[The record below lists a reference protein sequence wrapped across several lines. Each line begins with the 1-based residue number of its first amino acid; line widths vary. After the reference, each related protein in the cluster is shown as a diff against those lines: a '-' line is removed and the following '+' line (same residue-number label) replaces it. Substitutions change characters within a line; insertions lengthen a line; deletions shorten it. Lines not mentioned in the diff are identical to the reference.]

1 MKHVYVMFFL
11 LSCSFIVRAQ
21 QSVPSPAGNKTAPA
35 SGRPAASGTM
45 STAASKLKISGRIVD
60 SVSKSPVESA
70 TITLYM
76 LHNVRPVKGLTA
88 DSKGGFIVEGLAP
101 GSYTLSV
108 GGIGFQTRVF
118 GPFILSVKTPALP
131 LGDILMTKKAEDL
144 ASVTVTAPRGLVEN
158 KIDKMVYNAERDI
171 TSQGG
176 VATDI
181 LKKVP
186 MVSVDVDGNV
196 QLMGNSNILF
206 LINGKPSST
215 FGNNLADALQSIP
228 ASQIKSIEVI
238 TSPGAKY
245 DAEGTGGIINIILK
259 ENKLRGIN
267 GNISLTGGSRLE
279 NGSLNLNARKNN
291 FGMNAF
297 FSGNGQLRSTT
308 NNTSDRVSEDTVAG
322 TTERLLQ
329 QGHSTFTRHGYQS
342 GLGFDWNI
350 DHRNN
355 LSGNVGYSY
364 FGNHSTGISNQEQA
378 QSDASGATLSDLF
391 SLIQSK
397 KDFVGKS
404 LDWSVNYKK
413 TFAQEDRELNIA
425 YQSSFGTNNSF
436 YSQGQSLPSGD
447 SLFAGSYSNNNGK
460 DQETNFRLDYAQPL
474 SDKVKLETGGR
485 VQMRHITSISDVY
498 TLDAS
503 TAALPYF
510 YDTSQ
515 SNSLKYDRHVYA
527 AYGSL
532 SFPLG
537 TWLDVK
543 GGVRYERT
551 ETNAGFS
558 KAGNINIPGYNT
570 FSPSLF
576 LSHNFPGDQIL
587 KIGYTRRLRRPDYG
601 SLNPY
606 VNASDPKNLST
617 GNPYLAPQIANNVDL
632 TYSKSFEKGASLNV
646 VFFYHRSDHDIQP
659 YITYYP
665 SYTIG
670 DSTYTNVSVNQPVN
684 IGSENDYGLNIYG
697 AVPIGRK
704 LNIRSNVSFFD
715 RYITLGALSSVT
727 SFNYRANL
735 NATYQVSG
743 TLILEFFGDFNS
755 SRNEIQGKYPSWTS
769 YNFAFRKQIW
779 NKKGSIAFTTTNPF
793 ANYVTQKTAISGQ
806 DFTLNSS
813 RQIPFRSFGL
823 NFTYKFGK
831 LEFKKEKEKEKEDSK
846 EPVIPTENNHEKD

>member
-1 MKHVYVMFFL
+1 MKHVYVMFLL
-11 LSCSFIVRAQ
+11 LSYSFVVRAQ
-21 QSVPSPAGNKTAPA
+21 QGAPS
-35 SGRPAASGTM
+35 AAS
-45 STAASKLKISGRIVD
+45 SKSPSIVNAAANKGRVTGRVID
-60 SVSKSPVESA
+60 SVSRTPVESA
-70 TITLYM
+70 TITLYA
-76 LHNVRPVKGLTA
+76 LHNVRPVKGMTA
-88 DSKGGFIVEGLAP
+88 DSKGSFTMDGLAP
-101 GSYTLSV
+101 GSYTLSI
-108 GGIGFQTRVF
+108 GGIGFQSRQY
-118 GPFILSVKTPALP
+118 GPFILGVKTPVLS
-131 LGDILMTKKAEDL
+131 LGDLMLEKKAQDL

-196 QLMGNSNILF
+196 QLMGNSNVLF

-259 ENKLRGIN
+259 DNKLRGVN
-267 GNISLTGGSRLE
+267 GNLSLTGGSRLE

-308 NNTSDRVSEDTVAG
+308 NNSSDRISEDTVAG
-322 TTERLLQ
+322 TKDQLLQ
-329 QGHSTFTRHGYQS
+329 RGHYTFTRHGYQS

-355 LSGNVGYSY
+355 LSGNVGYTY
-364 FGNHSTGISNQEQA
+364 FGNHSTGVTNQDQA
-378 QSDASGATLSDLF
+378 QYDASGTTLSDLL

-397 KDFVGKS
+397 KNFVGKS

-436 YSQGQSLPSGD
+436 YSQDQSLPSGD
-447 SLFAGSYSNNNGK
+447 SVFTGSYSNNTGK

-474 SDKVKLETGGR
+474 SEKVKLETGGR
-485 VQMRHITSISDVY
+485 MQIRHITSVSDVY
-498 TLDAS
+498 GLDATS
-503 TAALPYF
+503 VSLPYY

-532 SFPLG
+532 TFPLG

-543 GGVRYERT
+543 GGLRYERT
-551 ETNAGFS
+551 ETSAGFS
-558 KAGNINIPGYNT
+558 KSGNINVPGYNT

-576 LSHNFPGDQIL
+576 LSHNFRGEQIL
-587 KIGYTRRLRRPDYG
+587 KIGYTRRLHRPDYG
-601 SLNPY
+601 SLNPF

-617 GNPYLAPQIANNVDL
+617 GNPSLAPEIANNIDL
-632 TYSKSFEKGASLNV
+632 TYSKSFEKGSSLNV

-659 YITYYP
+659 YLTYYP
-665 SYTIG
+665 SYAIG
-670 DSTYTNVSVNQPVN
+670 DSTYTNVSVSKPVN
-684 IGSENDYGLNIYG
+684 IGSENNYGLNIYG

-704 LNIRSNVSFFD
+704 LNIRSNLSFFD
-715 RYITLGALSSVT
+715 RTITLGALSSVT

-735 NATYQVSG
+735 NATYQVGS

-755 SRNEIQGKYPSWTS
+755 SRNEIQGKYPSWVS

-793 ANYVTQKTAISGQ
+793 ANYVDQKTAIKGQ
-806 DFTLNSS
+806 DFTLNSL
-813 RQIPFRSFGL
+813 RQIPYRSFGI
-823 NFTYKFGK
+823 NFTYKFGR
-831 LEFKKEKEKEKEDSK
+831 LEFKKEKEKEKEEAKDL
-846 EPVIPTENNHEKD
+846 PGPTENN